1 MGKII
6 DYINN
11 NLDIDQEYQRIFS
24 RKIPTGKMYCLWHD
38 NTNTP
43 AAKRYGNVIHCF
55 SCGKNYTVYD
65 LLKKYDPKRIEEIKS
80 SIIIDTTQQS
90 REKVPRVEIDRSQ
103 SIDEVISLITKPYS
117 YEYRLNH

>member
-1 MGKII
+1 MVKII

-11 NLDIDQEYQRIFS
+11 NLDIDQEYQRIFG

-55 SCGKNYTVYD
+55 SCGRNYTVYD
-65 LLKKYDPKRIEEIKS
+65 LLKKFDPKRIEEIKGT
-80 SIIIDTTQQS
+80 IILNDRRII
-90 REKVPRVEIDRSQ
+90 REHVTRLEIDRTK
-103 SIDEVISLITKPYS
+103 SIDDVVSLIIKS
-117 YEYRLNH
+117 